1 MSVTS
6 NPLLDTWVHNQGL
19 PPFNLIS
26 PDHFEPAFE
35 MAMKVHLTELKSIA
49 DEGADATF
57 ENTVVAFDRAG
68 SLHRKISYCFGNL
81 CSSNGV
87 PELQAVEM
95 KMAGPLAAHDNQVY
109 TLPGLFA
116 KIDAVHQ
123 KRSSLSLS
131 REQLRLVDRI
141 HLDFVRSGARF
152 GAEAQARYAALTEEM
167 AKLETQFTQ
176 NLLADE
182 SEVTIPLGTADL
194 AGLPADLIAAARQAA
209 LDRKVEGDD
218 AHVVT
223 LSRSLVEPF
232 ITYSERRDLREKAW
246 KLWTSRG
253 ELDPKRDNLAVA
265 RKILELRQEQA
276 KMHGYETFAHY
287 ATADTMA
294 GSPDKVM
301 ELLESVWSKGKE
313 SINRE
318 RRELEAY
325 IAAHE
330 TPAAAAAVAAA
341 FPTADTTATA
351 TTAITI
357 EPWDWR
363 YYEEKVRQ
371 SQYNMDES
379 EAKPYFAL
387 DAMLEAIFDVAHE
400 LFGLTFKERPDIQAY
415 HPDVKVFEVY
425 QDGDEEKLV
434 AMFLSDNFA
443 RQHKRSGAWMSEF
456 RSQYMD
462 GDKRVVPIII
472 NNNNFNKGKAGEPTL
487 LSFDDARTLFHE
499 FGHGLHGM
507 LSNVTYQR
515 LAGTSVLRDFVELP
529 SQLYEHWLSQDKVL
543 KKHARHHVTR
553 EVIPEE
559 LMERMNKA
567 RRFGQGF
574 ATIEYT
580 ASALVDAALHKF
592 KPPAG
597 EVLDIAAFEKQELAR
612 LGMPQGIVMRHRP
625 AHFSH
630 LFSSSS
636 YASAY
641 YVYLWAEVLDAD
653 GFDAFLETGDCFDK
667 GVAERVRKYI
677 YAAGN
682 SYDPAEAFR
691 LFRGRDPAIE
701 PMLKK
706 KGLLQ

>member
-1 MSVTS
+1 
-6 NPLLDTWVHNQGL
+6 
-19 PPFNLIS
+19 
-26 PDHFEPAFE
+26 
-35 MAMKVHLTELKSIA
+35 
-49 DEGADATF
+49 
-57 ENTVVAFDRAG
+57 VAFDRAG
-68 SLHRKISYCFGNL
+68 ALHRKIYCCFSNL
-81 CSSNGV
+81 CSSNGI
-87 PELQAVEM
+87 PELQAVET
-95 KMAGPLAAHDNQVY
+95 KMAGPLAAHENKVY
-109 TLPGLFA
+109 TLPGLFS
-116 KIDAVHQ
+116 KIDTVHQ
-123 KRSSLSLS
+123 ARHTLALS
-131 REQLRLVDRI
+131 REQLRLVERV

-152 GAEAQARYAALTEEM
+152 GPADQARYAAITEEM
-167 AKLETQFTQ
+167 AQLETQFTQ

-182 SEVTIPLGTADL
+182 SEITIQLSNADL
-194 AGLPADLIAAARQAA
+194 VGLPPDLVAAARQAA

-218 AHVVT
+218 AHIIT

-265 RKILELRQEQA
+265 RAILALRAEQA
-276 KMHGYETFAHY
+276 KMHGYETFGHY

-294 GSPDKVM
+294 GTPDRVM
-301 ELLESVWSKGKE
+301 ELLEKVWNKGKE

-318 RRELEAY
+318 RKELETY
-325 IAAHE
+325 ISAHE
-330 TPAAAAAVAAA
+330 TSS
-341 FPTADTTATA
+341 TAGDAGV
-351 TTAITI
+351 TI

-371 SQYNMDES
+371 SCYNMDES

-387 DAMLEAIFDVAHE
+387 DRMLEAIFDVAHE
-400 LFGLTFKERPDIQAY
+400 LFGLTFKHRPDIAAY
-415 HPDVKVFEVY
+415 HPDVKVYEVH
-425 QDGDEEKLV
+425 QGEGGPLV
-434 AMFLSDNFA
+434 AMFLSDNYA

-456 RSQYMD
+456 RTQCRD
-462 GDKRVVPIII
+462 GDERIVPIVV

-507 LSNVTYQR
+507 LSDVAYQR

-529 SQLYEHWLSQDKVL
+529 SQLYEHWLSQEKVL
-543 KKHARHHVTR
+543 QKHARHHASG
-553 EVIPEE
+553 EVIPAE

-580 ASALVDAALHKF
+580 ASALVDAALHKA
-592 KPPAG
+592 KVAEG
-597 EVLDIAAFEKQELAR
+597 AEVLDIAAFEKTELER

-653 GFDAFLETGDCFDK
+653 GFDAFLEAGDCFDAAT
-667 GVAERVRKYI
+667 AERVRKYI
-677 YAAGN
+677 YSAGN

-706 KGLLQ
+706 KGLLLQ